1 MAKKEPRS
9 LMKFTISSASDP
21 YVESFAGKP
30 HNRAKLEKFKP
41 VERAVWDK
49 ERLIWTIAI
58 NSLFELT
65 NIIGVTG
72 HPLVVE
78 ENAKSDGFHIT
89 IWDDYIE

>member
-1 MAKKEPRS
+1 
-9 LMKFTISSASDP
+9 
-21 YVESFAGKP
+21 
-30 HNRAKLEKFKP
+30 